1 MVLAIGPTVNSI
13 VLNYMHISLCLSE
26 STRSVLT
33 TTAIGLFQYLLKT
46 CAQQRMKA
54 LHKMKGPSTL
64 PTKSRSSIIPALS
77 ELKQRIKLSALG
89 LHGYE
94 GRTSLHLSE
103 GKMSLNDSN
112 NSIYNS
118 YFDRPKPKSTEDI
131 LTRWEPLDAPYQRHH
146 TDSSDQSG
154 NKYDTPT
161 SFRRCDLVDSHP
173 DENPCVSN
181 SDDSTVDFSDV
192 DNGGATSEI
201 GTSDEF
207 PTETITYSTHP
218 NDPPPLLPSR
228 DG

>member
-13 VLNYMHISLCLSE
+13 VLNYVQISLCLSG

-112 NSIYNS
+112 NSIYGDFS
-118 YFDRPKPKSTEDI
+118 YFDRPKTKSTKDI
-131 LTRWEPLDAPYQRHH
+131 LTRWEPLDAPYQRPH
-146 TDSSDQSG
+146 TDNSDQSMYER
-154 NKYDTPT
+154 KTL
-161 SFRRCDLVDSHP
+161 FRRNGLADSHP

-181 SDDSTVDFSDV
+181 NDDSTVDFSDV
-192 DNGGATSEI
+192 DNGCATSD
-201 GTSDEF
+201 GSTSDEL

-218 NDPPPLLPSR
+218 NDPPIQPSR